1 MIRGICHWF
10 CRVNENDKNGL
21 RHCRNGSLCRYRHL
35 THEEAQAI
43 IQRGNEMESC
53 KTCNGTGQIY
63 IRHHDFYMDCLTC
76 NGKREVSVKR
86 LMLDKAENREWCH
99 CKKGND
105 DDEHDT
111 LYFADGQ
118 HPKCKKH
125 CYVCK
130 QCKGITQVG

>member
-21 RHCRNGSLCRYRHL
+21 RKCRNGSLCRYRHL
-35 THEEAQAI
+35 TREEAEQI
-43 IQRGNEMESC
+43 IQHGNQMEDCMS
-53 KTCNGTGQIY
+53 CNGTGQIY
-63 IRHHDFYMDCLTC
+63 IRHHDFHMQCPQCD
-76 NGKREVSVKR
+76 GKRQLTVR
-86 LMLDKAENREWCH
+86 QQILRKAENREWCD
-99 CKKGND
+99 CKEDERDIDTWFFD
-105 DDEHDT
+105 D
-111 LYFADGQ
+111 GR